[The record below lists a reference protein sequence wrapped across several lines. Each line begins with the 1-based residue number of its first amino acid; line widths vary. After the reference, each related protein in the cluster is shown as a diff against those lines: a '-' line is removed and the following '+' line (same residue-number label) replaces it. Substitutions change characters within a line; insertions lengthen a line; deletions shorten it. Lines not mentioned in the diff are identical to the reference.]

1 MTLMLPPVNE
11 ARPSSNHTSDCSKLS
26 LQGHPGLIT
35 SGGPGFLWGPR
46 LCRACAMPSPLV
58 DCGQQLAKASDWRTV
73 LPWPRQG
80 RAQLLLEI
88 DSEPRAHT
96 SPHTMTYKRLS
107 FSSLSSHLT
116 SSVPRTA
123 VRSRAGCPQLSG
135 RRPPAVA
142 FLGLVAACQAWS
154 GGQMAT

>member
-1 MTLMLPPVNE
+1 MKHAHPLTTHLTAALP
-11 ARPSSNHTSDCSKLS
+11 RPDCSKLS

-35 SGGPGFLWGPR
+35 SGGPGFLWGPLC